1 MEQTFNLEEEKKAML
16 EFCYDNTGQRYTDYY
31 EMSSWIRKVV
41 KEVTVLS
48 FSFLSEIK
56 KMIDAIYI
64 IETYGESEI
73 ENVDPLLSIDEMV
86 RAIEEWPALRAEH
99 LCYYMGGNKND

>member
-1 MEQTFNLEEEKKAML
+1 ML

-31 EMSSWIRKVV
+31 EMASWIRKVV
-41 KEVTVLS
+41 KGATVLS

-64 IETYGESEI
+64 IETYGESGI
-73 ENVDPLLSIDEMV
+73 EDVDPLISIDEMV
-86 RAIEEWPALRAEH
+86 RAIEEWPVLRAKY

>member
-1 MEQTFNLEEEKKAML
+1 MYSLEEEKKAML

-31 EMSSWIRKVV
+31 EMASWIRKVV
-41 KEVTVLS
+41 KEATVFR

-56 KMIDAIYI
+56 KMIDAICM
-64 IETYGESEI
+64 IETYGESGI
-73 ENVDPLLSIDEMV
+73 ENADSPISIEMV
-86 RAIEEWPALRAEH
+86 HAIEVWPVLRAKY